1 MRSTF
6 LFRLSRIFLFVA
18 GITLTAA
25 SPGPFTLQAARAED
39 ITHIYD
45 DLGRL
50 VATAGAVEVARYSW
64 DPVGNLQGLTRQSAA
79 LLSLIEFAPKC
90 GAGQV
95 TLWGTGFNAAPSQN
109 TVTVGGLAASVT
121 AASSTTLVISVPPG
135 ASGTLTVTTPSGST
149 TSSQSFTAGA
159 C

>member
-1 MRSTF
+1 MKTLRRGF
-6 LFRLSRIFLFVA
+6 LRGLGLGMISLVLIARLV
-18 GITLTAA
+18 
-25 SPGPFTLQAARAED
+25 QAD
-39 ITHIYD
+39 MTYVMD

-50 VATAGAVEVARYSW
+50 AAVIDPATETALYSY
-64 DPVGNLQGLTRQSAA
+64 DKVGNLLGIARRSSA

-90 GAGQV
+90 GAPAQV
-95 TLWGTGFNAAPSQN
+95 TLWGTGYSATPSQN
-109 TVTVGGLAASVT
+109 TVTVGGLAAAVT
-121 AASSTTLVISVPPG
+121 SATATTLVISVPPG